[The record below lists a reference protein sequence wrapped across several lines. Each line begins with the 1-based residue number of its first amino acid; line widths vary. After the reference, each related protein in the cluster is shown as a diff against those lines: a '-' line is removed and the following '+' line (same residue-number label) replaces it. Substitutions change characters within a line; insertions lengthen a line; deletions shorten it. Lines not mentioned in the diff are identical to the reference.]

1 MAHYIDGTQSP
12 WSKSFIVTLA
22 EGSHSVGDVD
32 HNGSVDIADVSL
44 LIDYLLSGDGDA
56 VCPACADVDNSGIAD
71 IADVTA
77 LIDRLLI
84 GQ

>member
-1 MAHYIDGTQSP
+1 
-12 WSKSFIVTLA
+12 
-22 EGSHSVGDVD
+22 
-32 HNGSVDIADVSL
+32 
-44 LIDYLLSGDGDA
+44 

>member
-1 MAHYIDGTQSP
+1 M
-12 WSKSFIVTLA
+12 
-22 EGSHSVGDVD
+22 GDVD